1 MKSVRP
7 WPGNTT
13 LIPIRPPSLEA
24 PQSYSCGA
32 TLALAT
38 FCLRS
43 LISSRIERGVCWWRL
58 RVSLQV
64 MAVSLKY
71 AVVERERRFLVSKLP
86 DVAHERRRIVD
97 RYVTGTRLQLR
108 EVVTEDGAV
117 TRKLGHKVRLGEG
130 PREIACTS
138 LYLDDAEWEVLSQLP
153 AKTLRKV
160 RHLVTRGG
168 VTVAIDELD
177 DGTLLAEIDD
187 QDGAPVPVP
196 SWLDV
201 LRDVTDDEKWT
212 GAQLAR

>member
-1 MKSVRP
+1 
-7 WPGNTT
+7 
-13 LIPIRPPSLEA
+13 
-24 PQSYSCGA
+24 
-32 TLALAT
+32 
-38 FCLRS
+38 
-43 LISSRIERGVCWWRL
+43 
-58 RVSLQV
+58 

-71 AVVERERRFLVSKLP
+71 AIVERERRCLVSKLP
-86 DVAHERRRIVD
+86 GVAHERRRIVD
-97 RYVTGTRLQLR
+97 RYITGTRLRLR

-117 TRKLGHKVRLGEG
+117 TRKLGHKVRLGAG

-138 LYLDDAEWEVLSQLP
+138 LYLDDDEWDVLSRLP

-201 LRDVTDDEKWT
+201 VWDVTDDEKWT

>member
-1 MKSVRP
+1 MRV
-7 WPGNTT
+7 N
-13 LIPIRPPSLEA
+13 L
-24 PQSYSCGA
+24 QSM
-32 TLALAT
+32 T
-38 FCLRS
+38 
-43 LISSRIERGVCWWRL
+43 
-58 RVSLQV
+58 
-64 MAVSLKY
+64 VSLKY

-86 DVAHERRRIVD
+86 DTVHERRHIMD
-97 RYVTGTRLQLR
+97 RYVTGTRLRLR
-108 EVVTEDGAV
+108 EVVTEDGVVA
-117 TRKLGHKVRLGEG
+117 RKLGHKVRLGEG
-130 PREIACTS
+130 PHEIACTS
-138 LYLDDAEWEVLSQLP
+138 LYLDDGEWDVLSRLP

-201 LRDVTDDEKWT
+201 VRDVTDDEKWT

>member
-1 MKSVRP
+1 
-7 WPGNTT
+7 
-13 LIPIRPPSLEA
+13 
-24 PQSYSCGA
+24 
-32 TLALAT
+32 
-38 FCLRS
+38 
-43 LISSRIERGVCWWRL
+43 
-58 RVSLQV
+58 

-86 DVAHERRRIVD
+86 DAAHERRRIVD
-97 RYVTGTRLQLR
+97 RYVTGTRLRLR
-108 EVVTEDGAV
+108 EVVTEDGVV

-130 PREIACTS
+130 PQEIACTS
-138 LYLDDAEWEVLSQLP
+138 LYLDDGEWDVLSRLP

-187 QDGAPVPVP
+187 QDGAQVPVP

-201 LRDVTDDEKWT
+201 VRDVTDDEKWT
-212 GAQLAR
+212 GARLAR

>member
-1 MKSVRP
+1 M
-7 WPGNTT
+7 
-13 LIPIRPPSLEA
+13 
-24 PQSYSCGA
+24 
-32 TLALAT
+32 
-38 FCLRS
+38 
-43 LISSRIERGVCWWRL
+43 
-58 RVSLQV
+58 RVSLHV

-86 DVAHERRRIVD
+86 DGAHERRQIAD
-97 RYVTGTRLQLR
+97 RYVTGTRLRLR
-108 EVVTEDGAV
+108 EVVTEDGVV

-138 LYLDDAEWEVLSQLP
+138 LYLDDEEWDVLCRLP

-160 RHLVTRGG
+160 RHLVTGGG
-168 VTVAIDELD
+168 VTVAIDELE

-187 QDGAPVPVP
+187 QDGVPVSVP
-196 SWLDV
+196 SWLGV

>member
-1 MKSVRP
+1 
-7 WPGNTT
+7 
-13 LIPIRPPSLEA
+13 
-24 PQSYSCGA
+24 
-32 TLALAT
+32 
-38 FCLRS
+38 
-43 LISSRIERGVCWWRL
+43 
-58 RVSLQV
+58 
-64 MAVSLKY
+64 MAVPLKY

-86 DVAHERRRIVD
+86 DVAHERRYIAD
-97 RYVTGTRLQLR
+97 RYVTGTRLRLR

-117 TRKLGHKVRLGEG
+117 TRKLGHKVRLGAG

-138 LYLDDAEWEVLSQLP
+138 LYLDDDEWDVLSQLP

-160 RHLVTRGG
+160 RHLVTQGG

-187 QDGAPVPVP
+187 EDGTPVPVP

-201 LRDVTDDEKWT
+201 VRDVTDDEKWT